1 MAWSGLYNLL
11 QKTQGEGESF
21 MAVER
26 EEAAMAKIK
35 TDPETRQTREGL
47 KSSLLKDF

>member
-21 MAVER
+21 VAVER
-26 EEAAMAKIK
+26 KEAVGK
-35 TDPETRQTREGL
+35 
-47 KSSLLKDF
+47 KSSYGVYF